1 MKCIVS
7 IYFRDETKE
16 RIVNYEKADIFMRD
30 NEFIIRGYR
39 INFNSGRKILKS
51 LFILHNESVNVWTH
65 LIATILFIS
74 LFFYTAIF
82 ISRHWTVVD
91 DLQSKLDYVR
101 NEIIS
106 LKIPISE
113 NIPSFENMTEKIEKS
128 KEFINDF
135 IYLVSNSTIEY
146 FNNFDEKLGEYRDY
160 ISSKINCLE
169 CLKDIYLSVR
179 NFSEKFIKIDISLI
193 KDTLIN
199 ETKQVINTFN
209 VSHLENFLNETNKQ
223 LLKFRDEIIDN
234 LESKEMEWIDIYT
247 SRNEKN
253 TDVKKWPLFVFLFGA
268 VSCLSM
274 SAYFHL
280 FWVQSKEISEIL
292 ARLDY
297 AGISLLIAGSC
308 FPLYYYSF
316 FCDHCKIY
324 FNI

>member
-30 NEFIIRGYR
+30 NEIIIRGYR

-113 NIPSFENMTEKIEKS
+113 NIPSFENITEKIEKS

-135 IYLVSNSTIEY
+135 I
-146 FNNFDEKLGEYRDY
+146 
-160 ISSKINCLE
+160 
-169 CLKDIYLSVR
+169 
-179 NFSEKFIKIDISLI
+179 
-193 KDTLIN
+193 
-199 ETKQVINTFN
+199 
-209 VSHLENFLNETNKQ
+209 
-223 LLKFRDEIIDN
+223 
-234 LESKEMEWIDIYT
+234 
-247 SRNEKN
+247 
-253 TDVKKWPLFVFLFGA
+253 
-268 VSCLSM
+268 
-274 SAYFHL
+274 
-280 FWVQSKEISEIL
+280 
-292 ARLDY
+292 
-297 AGISLLIAGSC
+297 
-308 FPLYYYSF
+308 
-316 FCDHCKIY
+316 
-324 FNI
+324 